1 MGERGGQ
8 KNPPGNRLKR
18 PRRAAEE
25 SHRNRR
31 RAVVPG
37 RIALGKRV
45 FSPKIQPLKRPTEA
59 PRAHLPA
66 AARICEAAMA
76 PGRVIFLVRRECAR
90 GGREGGRIGG
100 RAGCS
105 KDGQRGLKRVEKGR
119 EIAAY
124 LSILALNSSDFAEI
138 RRHSR
143 AAFRR
148 GRRWFRRGGSGTAR
162 SGWSPMGEGSVRAGL
177 CDRPFSRKIRI
188 RGGGAFPNAPYGRL
202 RAVSKPG
209 RRRRRD
215 DRPRVGSPGDASA
228 DPNSG
233 AAMSCGTRRYFDILG
248 GNEKMTR
255 ARALAGAGVDESA
268 DA

>member
-177 CDRPFSRKIRI
+177 CDRPFSRKIRN
-188 RGGGAFPNAPYGRL
+188 GGVGAFPNAPCGM
-202 RAVSKPG
+202 A
-209 RRRRRD
+209 RRRD
-215 DRPRVGSPGDASA
+215 ANAAKDNHRGLSLRKRAARAAGFARRGGGFSRAGESRKMEADAS
-228 DPNSG
+228 PIGRLS
-233 AAMSCGTRRYFDILG
+233 
-248 GNEKMTR
+248 
-255 ARALAGAGVDESA
+255 
-268 DA
+268 